1 MTYGDLKDSNRRTAA
16 DKVLHVMKYLISLKI
31 QIVMGI
37 NVDLLKWFINFLIKK
52 NMLAV
57 L

>member
-1 MTYGDLKDSNRRTAA
+1 MTYGDFKDSNRRTAA

-37 NVDLLKWFINFLIKK
+37 NVDLLKWFINFFDKK
-52 NMLAV
+52 V
-57 L
+57 C